1 MKLLFEAVILGL
13 LSAGIYAL
21 MASGLTLI
29 FGVMDIINIAAG
41 IFVILGAYLSL
52 VLEQHFH
59 IDLFVGLLFTMPIM
73 FLIGIAIE
81 WVFIRRI
88 KSNRVTLSLLMT
100 FAIAQVVEGILTF
113 FFSTDLK
120 QLSAPYL
127 QTTFPIAGVYISNFE
142 VAAFILSVLLLG
154 ALYVLVYRTT
164 FGFSLRASMQNRTAA
179 TLIGIDVDRVAMIT
193 FGIGTA
199 VTAVG
204 GMAYGAT
211 QLFNPAS
218 SYDLISRLIVIIVL
232 GGLGS
237 LRGALV
243 GSIAL
248 LVIAS
253 IVAVVWSDTWSSTVF
268 FVLLV
273 VLLVFRPQGL
283 FGRVEARKQ

>member
-1 MKLLFEAVILGL
+1 MKLLIEAVILGL

-52 VLEQHFH
+52 VLEQYFH
-59 IDLFVGLLFTMPIM
+59 IDLFIGLLLTMPIM

-81 WVFIRRI
+81 WAFIRRI
-88 KSNRVTLSLLMT
+88 KSNRAALSLLMT

-113 FFSTDLK
+113 FFSTDFK
-120 QLSAPYL
+120 QLYAPYL
-127 QTTFPIAGVYISNFE
+127 QATFPIAGIYISNFE
-142 VAAFILSVLLLG
+142 VAAFLLSALLLG
-154 ALYVLVYRTT
+154 ILYLIVYRTT

-199 VTAVG
+199 LTAVG

-243 GSIAL
+243 GSISL

-273 VLLVFRPQGL
+273 ILLVFRPQGL